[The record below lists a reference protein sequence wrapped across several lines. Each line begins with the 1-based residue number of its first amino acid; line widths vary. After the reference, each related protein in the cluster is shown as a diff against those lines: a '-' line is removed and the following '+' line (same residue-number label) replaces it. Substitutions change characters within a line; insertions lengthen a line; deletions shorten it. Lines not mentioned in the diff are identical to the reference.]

1 VELTRS
7 LLHAMA
13 KTCPICKEERASTEW
28 KPDPLKWEIKPEVNE
43 DEWNFIA
50 GCAGAPEYMAR
61 PFALSMNNICR
72 GCYNDRC
79 IILMKVREKIRELG
93 GLEEMGPGKTERKR
107 YEAEHKS
114 DLLRNRAA
122 RIHGLTSEAGKAL
135 NGKFCMLQRQ
145 DEETKRWT
153 VEMIDGTTKALKPE
167 NLEASKEI
175 DGDFMLEKMKAVRD
189 NPEVMKS
196 MFANI
201 TKNSEATNQQRPVGK
216 ATAWPKVKGIH
227 PGAVIR
233 IKGLTGATELNGRK
247 GRCISFD
254 QENGR
259 WKIDLGNGYKNIKI
273 ENLVPAPTEKPPTK
287 ASAEAEEKEFE
298 TNESRRAKMTDSE
311 RAAEDYGWE
320 G

>member
-1 VELTRS
+1 
-7 LLHAMA
+7 MA
-13 KTCPICKEERASTEW
+13 KTCPICREERAGTDW
-28 KPDPLKWEIKPEVNE
+28 KPDPLKWDIKPEVNE
-43 DEWNFIA
+43 MEWSFLA
-50 GCAGAPEYMAR
+50 GCSGAPEYMAR
-61 PFALSMNNICR
+61 PFVLSMNNICR

-79 IILMKVREKIRELG
+79 LILQRVREKIREMG
-93 GLEEMGPGKTERKR
+93 GLEEMAPERAERKR
-107 YEAEHKS
+107 YEAEHGN
-114 DLLRNRAA
+114 DLHKLRAA

-135 NGKFCMLQRQ
+135 NGKYCNLLRQ

-153 VEMIDGTTKALKPE
+153 VELVDGTTKALKPD

-189 NPEVMKS
+189 KPELISDMMKN
-196 MFANI
+196 MAKKEDNG
-201 TKNSEATNQQRPVGK
+201 NEQRPVGK
-216 ATAWPKVKGIH
+216 ATAWPKIKGIH

-233 IKGLTGATELNGRK
+233 IHGLSGATELNGRK

-254 QENGR
+254 PENGR

-273 ENLVPAPTEKPPTK
+273 DNLVPAPKEKPPTK

-298 TNESRRAKMTDSE
+298 TNESRRAKMTDLE
-311 RAAEDYGWE
+311 RAAEDYGWN